1 MTQARIHPRLEFQE
15 SPQPFLH
22 DHETLNAEAQ
32 AAARAV
38 VNLLAKWNLTDA
50 QSCILLGGISLRSF
64 ARWKTGDFGRIPRDL
79 QTRLSI
85 LLGIHKSLRII
96 FREVDR
102 AYAWI
107 GAPNAAF
114 GGTSARDVMLAGEI
128 TDLSRV
134 RNYLD
139 AERGGW

>member
-1 MTQARIHPRLEFQE
+1 MAHARKLPVVELLDRPAPTTGISE
-15 SPQPFLH
+15 S
-22 DHETLNAEAQ
+22 EAQ

-38 VNLLAKWNLTDA
+38 VNLFANWNLSAA
-50 QSCILLGGISLRSF
+50 QACILLGGISLRSF
-64 ARWKTGDFGRIPRDL
+64 ARWKTGEFGRIRRDL
-79 QTRLSI
+79 RTRLSI

-96 FREVDR
+96 FREADR

-107 GAPNAAF
+107 SARNAAF
-114 GGTSARDVMLAGEI
+114 AGLSAREVMLAGEI
-128 TDLSRV
+128 SDLTRV

>member
-1 MTQARIHPRLEFQE
+1 MTQTHSRPHYELQGATQAFQ
-15 SPQPFLH
+15 H

-38 VNLLAKWNLTDA
+38 VNLLAKWNLTDP

-64 ARWKTGDFGRIPRDL
+64 ARWKTGDFGRIQRDL

-96 FREVDR
+96 FREADR

-107 GAPNAAF
+107 AAPNAAF
-114 GGTSARDVMLAGEI
+114 GGSSGRDVMLAGEI
-128 TDLSRV
+128 SDLARV
-134 RNYLD
+134 RDYLD

>member
-1 MTQARIHPRLEFQE
+1 MTNISPRPTFELQE
-15 SPQPFLH
+15 SPQTFLH
-22 DHETLNAEAQ
+22 ESDALDAQ
-32 AAARAV
+32 SQASARAV
-38 VNLLAKWNLTDA
+38 VNLFGKWSLTEA

-79 QTRLSI
+79 QVRLSI

-96 FREVDR
+96 FREADR

-107 GAPNAAF
+107 AAPNAAF
-114 GGTSARDVMLAGEI
+114 AGTSARTVMLRGDI
-128 TDLSRV
+128 SDLTRV